1 MIYNYT
7 DGGFKMV
14 DIESFNKA
22 KRWYVL
28 KKLLYLLEIF
38 RTIRGRFQKFI
49 SFGWTES
56 THNLPFSHV
65 YWIPGDF
72 RTINQYQA
80 IFEGISSEKIL
91 SSKQESNS

>member
-1 MIYNYT
+1 MVNNYS
-7 DGGFKMV
+7 DGGFKIV

-22 KRWYVL
+22 LKVTRK

-38 RTIRGRFQKFI
+38 SFIRGRFQKFI

-56 THNLPFSHV
+56 THNLPFPHF
-65 YWIPGDF
+65 YRLPGDF
-72 RTINQYQA
+72 RTINQCQA
-80 IFEGISSEKIL
+80 IFKGIL